1 MFSSLK
7 DSQNFVLEQYIILTI
22 FESIARTV
30 YTSYNTS
37 QQYLFH
43 NLAVVILSIYVREF
57 VI

>member
-1 MFSSLK
+1 LK

-37 QQYLFH
+37 QQHSF
-43 NLAVVILSIYVREF
+43 SCG
-57 VI
+57 